1 MMKNKNDLKRIFNMN
16 NILTQILEFGAYFVL
31 IGSILLLAYLSFIDS
46 FEGSLDL
53 KVLGIF
59 SAATVFSSWMC
70 WNMFYRKQYE
80 KVMSDDIA
88 QQSLNKYSIHSRYY
102 VAIKDWKDA
111 DLQIA
116 IDKFNDEYTKKWLNW
131 VERITGVPI
140 KSKKEKYV
148 DSDTGE
154 EKIIEEKGIEELP
167 YKGFKH
173 KLLMFR
179 IKHRKYPESGYK
191 TSMELMSLFSYQD
204 ANFNKRE
211 LKADKKFYKGGSIKK
226 LIVSLLLITTGAS
239 LTPVLIAGNYET
251 VILRLMLAIG
261 SLLSSTFMGAM
272 NGVKGAR
279 IKLSIVEDVCADL
292 ERWANKKP
300 ILAPYEEPKP
310 VNHEVEVENSNNE
323 DEVTNEIFNVQN
335 LQNK

>member
-1 MMKNKNDLKRIFNMN
+1 MKNKNDLKRIFNMN

-116 IDKFNDEYTKKWLNW
+116 IDRFNDEYIKKWLNW

-310 VNHEVEVENSNNE
+310 VNYEVEVKNSNNE
-323 DEVTNEIFNVQN
+323 NEVTNEIFNVQN

>member
-1 MMKNKNDLKRIFNMN
+1 MKNKNDLKRIFNMN

-300 ILAPYEEPKP
+300 ILAPYEEPKAINP
-310 VNHEVEVENSNNE
+310 DLNVENSNNE
-323 DEVTNEIFNVQN
+323 NEVTNEIFNVQN